1 MARAMKDSGIEWI
14 GDIPADWG
22 VKKLKYILG
31 LNTGLSITKAELVEN
46 GVDCVNYGDIHSK
59 YTFDIVSSRDNL
71 PKVPVEFID
80 TNPSAIASEGDFIF
94 CDTSED
100 IEGSGNCLFIRES
113 NNKPIFAGSHTILG
127 RPLINVNS
135 TYLGYLLK
143 SPDIKSQIQKRVVGI
158 KVYSITQKILKSIS
172 LILPPVD
179 EQQEIAQYLDDK
191 VGQIDSII
199 EKTKSSIDE
208 YKSYK
213 QSIITETVTK
223 GLDPTVTM
231 KDSGIEWIGDIP
243 EHWDI
248 IKIRYLGT
256 LQNGIS
262 KSSSYFG
269 SGYPFVSYG
278 DVYKN
283 YELPKSVEGL
293 VESNEFD
300 KSNYSVEYGDVFFTR
315 TSETIDEIGFTA
327 TCMHTMNDA
336 VFAGFLIRFRPF
348 DSKLLNPL
356 YSKYYFRSDMH
367 RRFFVKEMN
376 LVTRA
381 SLSQELLKKLPV
393 LVPPH
398 NEQIAI
404 GKFIEETCQTI
415 DQLITKKQQLITE
428 LKAYKK
434 SLIYEVVT
442 GKKEVK

>member
-1 MARAMKDSGIEWI
+1 MKDSGIEWI